1 MPAIAQKVDHLKG
14 CVFTYEGREGK
25 WYYREYLKSSQ
36 SYKYLLI
43 DGAKTLE
50 QALEKAI
57 DAYTE
62 LRQREVGTLGSIATS
77 TISRGGGEA
86 PSLTVTTARRSLT
99 PYSRLTDDII
109 ERYLKHEQQRCEAN
123 LITEATLGRKRVA
136 IGIHLKGYFKHK
148 IINRTSQIKEN
159 TFDDYSIFRGKDTSK
174 LTRNFEIKEIRCF
187 ISWCLR
193 NEYLHPK
200 LNSTSI
206 IKKERVNEEDLTAN
220 PAINSNDWSHITKA
234 LRDYISVGRKHSNP
248 KTTYWRTLF
257 HTFCLVAKQT
267 GMRPDELRNLKWKDI
282 EFLTLNKDEETQR
295 KEGKMSSVV
304 TDKVATCYIHIRKS
318 KTKSQREV
326 PAKCGRELRRWKD
339 FIFEFITDTKRKH
352 LPDGDSCVFGN
363 CDNDYRPY
371 SHCFYSQAWS
381 EGVREPLHGQLKG
394 HPFSDKHYT
403 LYSMRATF
411 IEDNLLQEGG
421 CDVFYLARV
430 CGHDVK
436 ILQRHY
442 ERITVRE
449 RAGELK
455 QIPYGKKKQQTRTT
469 KPLL

>member
-1 MPAIAQKVDHLKG
+1 
-14 CVFTYEGREGK
+14 
-25 WYYREYLKSSQ
+25 
-36 SYKYLLI
+36 
-43 DGAKTLE
+43 
-50 QALEKAI
+50 
-57 DAYTE
+57 
-62 LRQREVGTLGSIATS
+62 
-77 TISRGGGEA
+77 
-86 PSLTVTTARRSLT
+86 
-99 PYSRLTDDII
+99 
-109 ERYLKHEQQRCEAN
+109 
-123 LITEATLGRKRVA
+123 
-136 IGIHLKGYFKHK
+136 
-148 IINRTSQIKEN
+148 
-159 TFDDYSIFRGKDTSK
+159 
-174 LTRNFEIKEIRCF
+174 
-187 ISWCLR
+187 
-193 NEYLHPK
+193 
-200 LNSTSI
+200 
-206 IKKERVNEEDLTAN
+206 
-220 PAINSNDWSHITKA
+220 
-234 LRDYISVGRKHSNP
+234 
-248 KTTYWRTLF
+248 
-257 HTFCLVAKQT
+257 
-267 GMRPDELRNLKWKDI
+267 
-282 EFLTLNKDEETQR
+282 
-295 KEGKMSSVV
+295 MSSVV

-339 FIFEFITDTKRKH
+339 FIFKFITDTKRKH

-455 QIPYGKKKQQTRTT
+455 QIPYGKKRQQTRTT
-469 KPLL
+469 NPLL